1 MDFQSSPK
9 FFIRGTSILV
19 RAVICAALS
28 LVLMAS
34 DSRFQYLSKVRQ
46 VGMSFMYP
54 MQWISNRPESFWGG
68 INEYV
73 TTHAELRS
81 EINHLKDESLVL
93 SANLQQL
100 EALETENQHLRE
112 LLNLSSTPS
121 IKVKP
126 AQIIAILN
134 QQFTH
139 KVMIDQGENS
149 GVILG
154 QAVID
159 AQGVIGQVTR
169 VFWHSSEVTLLTD
182 RAFAIPIQIE
192 RNGLR
197 AIAYGR
203 GAKGYI
209 SMPYLPANVDIQQG
223 DRLLT
228 SGIDGTYPPGLLVG
242 EVSLMKTSDNSPF
255 AIVHATPL
263 GGVHN
268 FRHVLLI
275 DNNEK
280 AAALKEVEK
289 VMLEDQMQREKR
301 EQRNKQL
308 QEHTQEHE

>member
-19 RAVICAALS
+19 RTVICASLS

-34 DSRFQYLSKVRQ
+34 DSRFQYLSEIRQ
-46 VGMSFMYP
+46 VGMSFLYP
-54 MQWISNRPESFWGG
+54 LQWLSNRPEAIWQG
-68 INEYV
+68 ITEYAR
-73 TTHAELRS
+73 TQSSLRS
-81 EINHLKDESLVL
+81 ELAKIQDQSLIM
-93 SANLQQL
+93 SADLQQL
-100 EALETENQHLRE
+100 QALETENQHLRE
-112 LLNLSSTPS
+112 LLNLASTPD
-121 IKVKP
+121 IKVKS

-139 KVMIDQGENS
+139 KVMINQGENA

-169 VFWHSSEVTLLTD
+169 VFWFSSEVTLLTD
-182 RAFAIPIQIE
+182 RDFAIPVQVE

-209 SMPYLPANVDIQQG
+209 SMPYLPANVDVQQG

-228 SGIDGTYPPGLLVG
+228 SGIDGTYPQGLLVG
-242 EVSLMKTSDNSPF
+242 EVNLVKTSDNSPF
-255 AIVHATPL
+255 AIVHAVPL
-263 GGVHN
+263 AGVHN
-268 FRHVLLI
+268 FRQVLLI
-275 DNNEK
+275 DTNEK
-280 AAALKEVEK
+280 STALKEVEK
-289 VMLEDQMQREKR
+289 VMLEDQMQKQKR

-308 QEHTQEHE
+308 LENSQEHQ